1 MRYHMEAECC
11 EGRNETGA
19 TVSWRLELMVGD
31 AITELFSLI
40 AMKMIRF

>member
-1 MRYHMEAECC
+1 MEVESC

-19 TVSWRLELMVGD
+19 APSWRPELMVGD